1 FGKGL
6 VQKPM
11 YLPDGSMIRLTVARY
26 YTPTGRL
33 IQKPY
38 ENGAEEYAK
47 ELLTRYEHGEFVTR
61 DSIDFPDSLK
71 YYTLENNRVVYGGGG
86 IMPDIFVSLDTTRVT
101 DFYSKLIRQ
110 GVLNSFVLEYFDK
123 NRDELKSKYPDFK
136 MYNQNFVTDESM
148 LQDLRDYGEE
158 NNVEATDEE
167 FGKSKDDLK
176 ILLKALIARDIWDMS
191 EYFQIMNTRDKGF
204 NKAVE
209 VIDQWNKYQKQV
221 LNTP

>member
-1 FGKGL
+1 
-6 VQKPM
+6 M
-11 YLPDGSMIRLTVARY
+11 
-26 YTPTGRL
+26 
-33 IQKPY
+33 
-38 ENGAEEYAK
+38 
-47 ELLTRYEHGEFVTR
+47 
-61 DSIDFPDSLK
+61 
-71 YYTLENNRVVYGGGG
+71 YGGGG